1 MAVPLRY
8 EAEAASEITA
18 PRNSLLV
25 LGRGLGVLSVQ
36 IQPLRQLADR
46 QPKPLVLLVNYKV
59 QHLAVLRQANLVV
72 SHIDEEKV
80 TPATRKQFYQQKGLL
95 SFSAKMV
102 IVDLLD
108 STLNPLD
115 VAFIFIN
122 DIGRLSTSSNERFL
136 AELCL
141 GRNPACFAKLFSEH
155 AEDIPPLFDTLTR
168 VFYLQSTLF
177 LSRNHPTIE
186 ADLTTERTN
195 TSEIRLAPSKAIQR
209 LRSILQQLCLEALS
223 TIKLKYTH
231 KDLKALTFEA
241 CLLRKVHKLLKQSID
256 TNLRNLTSAS
266 LFLVQNVWEL
276 MSLYRA
282 VETSDPAVLYSRLMQ
297 ILKENEGQEAS
308 LWLNTQTPALID
320 ELKQTLRGMCFAVK
334 PDHTL
339 VETHKPPRKW
349 VELAKYVETC
359 TASEGQW
366 GSVLVYGSELEEDL
380 QFFLSTRKLKA
391 GDLLPNLHLKT
402 LLQAHKDE
410 LLHGNERTEAT
421 CRNLEKLYQQL
432 QGQFALSQEVAKRPR
447 SPENDPVATSVLD
460 ALGYRWTS
468 EYAPGWRVAFSADYD
483 ASVLEIEEPTHI
495 VLFSYHLAIIREV
508 ERYTARRV
516 LLDLPVPKE
525 IFLLTAEGSAE
536 LHTLELQKECEISA
550 FEHLARL
557 ESTRSVHIRPL
568 PEPQPLDLP
577 GDGWNAGRT
586 ETLTIVVDKREFGS
600 SLPYELHKAGFR
612 LVLGTLTVGDYVL
625 TKEVCVERKNSGSDD
640 IWQSLNSG
648 RLLKQ
653 LHKMTLYYRKCVLLL
668 EFQEGT
674 AFSLSG
680 NSEKYNITAKL
691 GEVVMQFPRLTLL
704 WSHGVNDT
712 VRLFQRLKQGGEEPV
727 LEEAQAYGK
736 KLSSQAVNSVGRNV
750 LMAMPGVG
758 LTNIEPLIRRFG
770 TIQGIAEATKREL
783 AEVMGEVGG
792 QVLFSF
798 LEEAYIK
805 H

>member
-8 EAEAASEITA
+8 EAEAANEIMA

-36 IQPLRQLADR
+36 IQPLKQLAER

-59 QHLAVLRQANLVV
+59 QQLAVLRQANLIV

-80 TPATRKQFYQQKGLL
+80 TPTTRKQFYQQKGLL
-95 SFSAKMV
+95 AFSAKMV

-115 VAFIFIN
+115 VAFVFIN

-141 GRNPACFAKLFSEH
+141 GRNPACFAKLFSEQ

-168 VFYLQSTLF
+168 VFYVQNTLF
-177 LSRNHPTIE
+177 FSRNHPDIE
-186 ADLTTERTN
+186 SDLTTEHTN

-209 LRSILQQLCLEALS
+209 LRSILQRLCLEALS
-223 TIKLKYTH
+223 TMKLKYSH

-241 CLLRKVHKLLKQSID
+241 CLLRKVNRILKQSID

-266 LFLVQNVWEL
+266 LFLMENVWEL

-282 VETSDPAVLYSRLMQ
+282 VETSAPAALYNRFLR
-297 ILKENEGQEAS
+297 ILKDNEGQEAS
-308 LWLNTQTPALID
+308 LWLNTQMPALID
-320 ELKQTLRGMCFAVK
+320 ELKQILRNLCFAVK

-339 VETHKPPRKW
+339 VETHKAPRKW
-349 VELAKYVETC
+349 VELAKYIETC
-359 TASEGQW
+359 TAHEGQW
-366 GSVLVYGSELEEDL
+366 GSVLVYVNELEDDL
-380 QFFLSTRKLKA
+380 QYFLSTRKSKA
-391 GDLLPNLHLKT
+391 GDLVPNWHLKA

-410 LLHGNERTEAT
+410 LLQGNERTEDT

-432 QGQFALSQEVAKRPR
+432 QGQFELSQEVAKRPR
-447 SPENDPVATSVLD
+447 SPENDTTSVLD

-468 EYAPGWRVAFSADYD
+468 EYAPGWRVTFSADYD
-483 ASVLEIEEPTHI
+483 ASLLEIEEPTHI

-516 LLDLPVPKE
+516 LMDLPVPKE

-536 LHTLELQKECEISA
+536 LQTLELQKEREITA

-557 ESTRSVHIRPL
+557 ESSRCVHIRPL
-568 PEPQPLDLP
+568 PEPIPLELP
-577 GDGWNAGRT
+577 GEGRNAGRA
-586 ETLTIVVDKREFGS
+586 ETQTIIVDKREFGS
-600 SLPYELHKAGFR
+600 NLPYELHKAGFK
-612 LVLGTLTVGDYVL
+612 LELGTLTIGDYVL

-653 LHKMTLYYRKCVLLL
+653 LRKMTLYYRKCVLLL

-674 AFSLSG
+674 AFSLSS
-680 NSEKYNITAKL
+680 NSDKYNITAKL
-691 GEVVMQFPRLTLL
+691 GDVVMQFPRLTLL

-727 LEEAQAYGK
+727 LEQAQAYGK
-736 KLSSQAVNSVGRNV
+736 KPSSQAGNSVGRSL
-750 LMAMPGVG
+750 LMAMPGVS
-758 LTNIEPLIRRFG
+758 LTNIEPLIQRFG
-770 TIQGIAEATKREL
+770 TIQGITGATKKEL
-783 AEVMGEVGG
+783 AEILGEAGS
-792 QVLFSF
+792 QALISF
-798 LEEAYIK
+798 LAEAYIK